1 MDIWQVILGAIDLTA
16 VAGLVVALFTL
27 RETKRKAGAE
37 AGKAEAQAKGIEVAN
52 FESLLGLLNK
62 QIESYQRTLDARDA
76 KLAEKDAEVAKYMT
90 RLQALYDDMCV
101 HKGCKLRKPH
111 QGQGGVW
118 YEAHKGEESLGGDY
132 LSVETLLRQW
142 RAKAKEDDGDGDDKQ

>member
-1 MDIWQVILGAIDLTA
+1 MDWTQIA
-16 VAGLVVALFTL
+16 VALIGLLAGGGLMRLATL
-27 RETKRKAGAE
+27 GSTRRKAEAEAGKAGAE
-37 AGKAEAQAKGIEVAN
+37 AKGIEVEN
-52 FESLLGLLNK
+52 FEAMLNLLNK
-62 QIESYQRTLDARDA
+62 QIENYQHTLDARDA
-76 KLAEKDAEVAKYMT
+76 KIAEKDAEIAKYMT

-118 YEAHKGEESLGGDY
+118 YETHKDEENLGGDY

-142 RAKAKEDDGDGDDKQ
+142 RAKSKDMDNGNDK